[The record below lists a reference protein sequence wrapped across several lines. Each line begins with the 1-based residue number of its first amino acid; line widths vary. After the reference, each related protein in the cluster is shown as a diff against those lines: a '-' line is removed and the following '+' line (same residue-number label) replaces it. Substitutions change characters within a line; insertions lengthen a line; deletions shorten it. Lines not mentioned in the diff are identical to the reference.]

1 MPPEDQVAPQQ
12 SELMTAQE
20 VADYFRVSRVTVWR
34 WCNEGIIPAFRIG
47 RTWRIR
53 RDKLKEL
60 EEVLDAAARGPG
72 SDEA

>member
-72 SDEA
+72 SDAA